1 MILISSIISFLL
13 VDLKK
18 IYKKKSVTVTAEFI
32 LSDVNLASDSLLAP
46 TAVGKTIYLLSNN
59 RLFFFAQ
66 PNGRKIFFDQ
76 FQTDN
81 HG

>member
-1 MILISSIISFLL
+1 M
-13 VDLKK
+13 
-18 IYKKKSVTVTAEFI
+18 TVTAEFI

-66 PNGRKIFFDQ
+66 SNGREIFFDQ